1 MTKPNSKSQEMT
13 IDAGRW
19 LELYGDILF
28 RYSFRYVKDKQTA
41 EDLVSETL
49 LAGLKAQSSFAGQST
64 EQTWLIGILNNKIMD
79 YFRKSKR
86 QISFDEA
93 AIISDNIDEDFSQS
107 GHETGSWKPNRRP
120 AEWMVDTDDPLE
132 IKEFWL
138 YLNKCIESL
147 DIRLSMVFVLRELE
161 EMDSKNI
168 CNVLSISTTN
178 LRVMLYRAR
187 KQLRLCLEKN
197 WIKALPDDKE

>member
-1 MTKPNSKSQEMT
+1 MSESSSKPEKNILNAE
-13 IDAGRW
+13 RW

-28 RYSFRYVKDKQTA
+28 RYAFRYVKDKQTA
-41 EDLVSETL
+41 EDIVSESL
-49 LAGLKAQSSFAGQST
+49 LAGLKAQTTFAGQST

-86 QISFDEA
+86 EISFDEA
-93 AIISDNIDEDFSQS
+93 AIISDNIDEDFTQS
-107 GHETGSWKPNRRP
+107 GHDAGSWKPNRRP

-132 IKEFWL
+132 LKEFWL

-197 WIKALPDDKE
+197 WIKAMPDDKE